1 MAATATAQQQS
12 PPPQQAQQ
20 QPSDDH
26 LIALIVAALGA
37 YMLAGGLVR
46 VLRAPFKAA
55 GISGAALAA
64 SAALVASWPHD
75 VLEGTGPASRWAVRT
90 NLLRRAQ
97 FFL

>member
-1 MAATATAQQQS
+1 MCSFPTTLFRSAATTTPQ

-20 QPSDDH
+20 QPPDDH

-46 VLRAPFKAA
+46 ALRAPFKAA

-64 SAALVASWPHD
+64 VAALVSSWPHD
-75 VLEGTGPASRWAVRT
+75 VLEGTGPAQRWAIRQ
-90 NLLRRAQ
+90 NY
-97 FFL
+97 